1 MNLYVEEEL
10 FLSKQAEYRRKTY
23 GLSNYRKGLQRKER
37 NRRLLGL
44 GVAIAFLIIAGY
56 LFFNNG

>member
-1 MNLYVEEEL
+1 M
-10 FLSKQAEYRRKTY
+10 SKQAEYRRKTY
-23 GLSNYRKGLQRKER
+23 GLSNYRKGLQKKER

-44 GVAIAFLIIAGY
+44 GVAIVFLIVAGF

>member
-1 MNLYVEEEL
+1 M
-10 FLSKQAEYRRKTY
+10 SKQAEYRRKTY

-44 GVAIAFLIIAGY
+44 GVAIVFLIVAGF
-56 LFFNNG
+56 LFLNNG

>member
-1 MNLYVEEEL
+1 M
-10 FLSKQAEYRRKTY
+10 SKQAEYRRKTY

-44 GVAIAFLIIAGY
+44 GVAIVFLIVAGF